1 MKLNLRKLKKGIA
14 IFVSSFIILS
24 STSIDTFAMQK
35 LYDQV
40 TTQPVTKGVNYEF
53 NHRLTDEGWLDIH
66 VLKADLSASN
76 VAISPIES
84 TQEYGKKETVFNMVI
99 NNGALAGVNA
109 DFFGMKGNYSASF
122 GPVIKD
128 GNVVSAGTDK
138 NLDSNEF
145 STFFLD
151 NDGNPFIDYFKIHAN
166 FLSDNGGNLE
176 LASINK
182 ITEMVYPIC
191 FTKQAAQTTADLDGR
206 FPELVKYVVENNVIT
221 KVSEKGETVTVPE
234 NGYLIILSGKQ
245 ADEVAPYFAA
255 GQPVNLQIDASLD
268 LSKINTAVS
277 GAGKILENGE
287 EAQDPGLVIAG
298 RQPRTALGIS
308 EDKKTLILM
317 VVDGRTHSIG
327 ATQSEMAWLM
337 KEYGAY
343 DAMHFDG
350 GGSSTMVVKT
360 IDDNEPEI
368 KNTLSDGGQRRV
380 MNGLGIFS
388 DAPQGEVSQL
398 VLNPDSA
405 RTFAGNA
412 IEFEVFGYDEF
423 YHKIPINQAE
433 VQFSSD
439 DAGAVFNGTN
449 FTPSAEG
456 KFKVTATWN
465 GLTAEATIESM
476 MPATIT
482 PNVETIQVFP
492 GQSVTIEAQ
501 GVSTEGFEA
510 PLFAG
515 MKYELSDNN
524 LGIMQ
529 GNVFTASE
537 NGGSGYIKCS
547 LGVAS
552 CYVKVSVGGTAQ
564 LISSFEN
571 PVEIGF
577 SSYPSE
583 TVSGSVGVSEN
594 FYNDGSHAL
603 ALAYRLGVSDQTQ
616 AAYLNFTQ
624 PLKIEGSP
632 SNLRLSVY
640 ANNTNH
646 WVRGKI
652 LDSKGK
658 EFTIDFTKGMSEGWK
673 EMTASIPSEVSY
685 PISLTSIYAA
695 ALSNTEEAEY
705 KLYFDKLVAM
715 YPADLGNVTVPEST
729 KIIDTK
735 MNHFETV
742 ADGSYY
748 INMVGTVSSSV
759 AQSPEVYDSERTKI
773 HNKLQSNADL
783 AVYAGKNDISLDNTI
798 DTMKWDSS
806 YQFYSKNNIS
816 IVQLT
821 AAKGGL
827 RNTMA
832 AQWLSFKNDVLNSPN
847 KNVIFI
853 MDRTPNSFSDIME
866 GALFNSALNDIRE
879 AGKTVFLVSSGGDT
893 AWTSVKE
900 GIRYINLPNLWNA
913 DGSVN
918 QNFKMLQ
925 FKANGDD
932 IQYQLINL
940 Y

>member
-1 MKLNLRKLKKGIA
+1 MRANLKKLKKGIA
-14 IFVSSFIILS
+14 VLVSSFVILS

-40 TTQPVTKGVNYEF
+40 TTQPVTKGVTYEF

-66 VLKADLSASN
+66 VLKVDLNASN
-76 VAISPIES
+76 VVLSPIES
-84 TQEYGKKETVFNMVI
+84 TQEYGKKETVFNMVL

-122 GPVIKD
+122 GPVVKD
-128 GNVVSAGTDK
+128 GNLVSAGTDK
-138 NLDSNEF
+138 NLEFGEF

-151 NDGNPFIDYFKIHAN
+151 NERNPFIDYFKIQAN
-166 FLSDNGGNLE
+166 FLSGAGNLE

-182 ITEMVYPIC
+182 ITEMIYPIC
-191 FTKQAAQTTADLDGR
+191 FTKQAAENTADLDAR

-221 KVSEKGETVTVPE
+221 KISEKGETVSVPE
-234 NGYLIILSGKQ
+234 SGYLIVLSGKQ
-245 ADEVAPYFAA
+245 ADEVAPYFAV
-255 GQPVNLQIDASLD
+255 GQNANLQIDASLD

-277 GAGKILENGE
+277 GAGRILANGE
-287 EAQDPGLVIAG
+287 EPEYPGLVIAG

-308 EDKKTLILM
+308 QDRKTIILM

-350 GGSSTMVVKT
+350 GGSTTMVVKT
-360 IDDNEPEI
+360 IDDNQPEI
-368 KNTLSDGGQRRV
+368 KNTLSDGSQRRV
-380 MNGLGIFS
+380 MNGLGVFS
-388 DAPQGEVSQL
+388 DAPQGEITQL
-398 VLNPDSA
+398 VLKPA
-405 RTFAGNA
+405 EIRTFAGNNVN
-412 IEFEVFGYDEF
+412 FEVFGYDEF
-423 YHKIPINQAE
+423 YHKIPINQTE

-439 DAGAVFNGTN
+439 DANGIFNGTS
-449 FTPSAEG
+449 FIPSAEG
-456 KFKVTATWN
+456 KFKVTAVWN
-465 GLTAEATIESM
+465 GLTAEASIESM
-476 MPATIT
+476 MPAAIT
-482 PNVETIQVFP
+482 PNVETIQLFP
-492 GQSVTIEAQ
+492 GQSVSIEAY

-510 PLFAG
+510 PLSAG
-515 MKYELSDNN
+515 MNYELSDNS
-524 LGIMQ
+524 LGTMQ

-537 NGGSGYIKCS
+537 TGGSGYIKCS
-547 LGVAS
+547 LGAAS
-552 CYVKVSVGGTAQ
+552 CYIKVSVGGTAQ
-564 LISSFEN
+564 IIHSFEN
-571 PVEIGF
+571 PIEIGF

-583 TVSGSVGVSEN
+583 IVSGSVGVSPN
-594 FYNDGSHAL
+594 FYNDGTHGL
-603 ALAYRLGVSDQTQ
+603 ALTYKLGVSDQTQ
-616 AAYLNFTQ
+616 AAYLNFTD
-624 PLKIEGSP
+624 PLKIEGNP
-632 SNLRLSVY
+632 SNLRLSIY
-640 ANNTNH
+640 GNNTNH

-652 LDSKGK
+652 EDSTGK
-658 EFTIDFTKGMSEGWK
+658 EFTIDFTKGMGEGWK
-673 EMTASIPSEVSY
+673 EMTAFIPSDVSY

-695 ALSNTEEAEY
+695 ALTNTEEAEY

-715 YPADLGNVTVPEST
+715 YPSDSGNITVPEST
-729 KIIDTK
+729 KMIDTK
-735 MNHFETV
+735 MGSFETA

-759 AQSPEVYDSERTKI
+759 AQSPELYDSERTKI
-773 HNKLQSNADL
+773 HNSLESNANL
-783 AVYAGKNDISLDNTI
+783 AVYAGKNDVSLGDSIETI
-798 DTMKWDSS
+798 KWNSS
-806 YQFYSKNNIS
+806 YQFYSKDNVS

-821 AAKGGL
+821 AAQGGL

-918 QNFKMLQ
+918 QNFKMLK
-925 FKANGDD
+925 FKINGDN
-932 IQYQLINL
+932 IQYQLVNM